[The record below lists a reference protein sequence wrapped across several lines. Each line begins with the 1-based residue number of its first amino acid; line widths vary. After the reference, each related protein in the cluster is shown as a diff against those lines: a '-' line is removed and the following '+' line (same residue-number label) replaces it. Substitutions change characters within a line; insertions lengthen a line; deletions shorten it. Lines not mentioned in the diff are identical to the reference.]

1 MAQENLKKAAH
12 VISDLIEQGEKSF
25 ADGVQ
30 AKDGFDFIPAAM
42 QAGGVDWKAAIAE
55 AKDRDEAKNVEL
67 LEFIKT
73 DFDIENDAAEKK
85 VETLLAF
92 VLAGDNV
99 YNAFKKAA

>member
-12 VISDLIEQGEKSF
+12 IIFDIVEQGEKSF

-30 AKDGFDFIPAAM
+30 AKDAFDFLPTAL
-42 QAGGVDWKAAIAE
+42 QAGGIDWKAAIAE

-73 DFDIENDAAEKK
+73 DFDLENDQAEAK
-85 VETLLAF
+85 VEALIAF
-92 VLAGDNV
+92 VLAGSNV